1 MKQTIAFNGKAI
13 QPRKSLQTLSGMNQN
28 KLFNHPNY
36 KEVQWKRQQD
46 PFCYTSERLS
56 GPKANHA

>member
-36 KEVQWKRQQD
+36 KEAD
-46 PFCYTSERLS
+46 SSSSSESEDEEFDESSQSARS
-56 GPKANHA
+56 